1 MRILCYINTLGRG
14 GAERVLTNLATSF
27 AEENNEVIFVTSY
40 PVEKEYR
47 LDQKIYRINLSN
59 TRING
64 NAIKRNFRYISKLRS
79 IIKQSKPDICL
90 SFMAEPNFRL
100 LMATKGLKQKKIIS
114 IRNDPEREY
123 SGLAAFLAKIL
134 FTQADGIVFQ
144 TKDAKAWFSTRI
156 QKKSAIIYNKV
167 DDKFYKKCISDYS
180 QCKDIVT
187 VGRLTNQKNHKLL
200 IEAFANIKDEI
211 NDDLYIY
218 GDGPLKEQLLNCI
231 RELKIEDRVHLM
243 GISNEIE
250 EQLPKYKLFVLPSDY
265 EGMPNSLMEAM
276 AVGNACISADCPCGG
291 PRELFG
297 EEGEKFLFEVHNVEQ
312 LTKLTREMLFDR
324 DKLQR
329 NADLMKAR
337 SNNFTGEKIYKNWKE
352 YFEKVYYA

>member
-1 MRILCYINTLGRG
+1 MT
-14 GAERVLTNLATSF
+14 AV
-27 AEENNEVIFVTSY
+27 
-40 PVEKEYR
+40 
-47 LDQKIYRINLSN
+47 
-59 TRING
+59 
-64 NAIKRNFRYISKLRS
+64 
-79 IIKQSKPDICL
+79 
-90 SFMAEPNFRL
+90 
-100 LMATKGLKQKKIIS
+100 
-114 IRNDPEREY
+114 
-123 SGLAAFLAKIL
+123 LAKIL
-134 FTQADGIVFQ
+134 FIQADGIVFQ
-144 TKDAKAWFSTRI
+144 TKDAKAWFSEGI
-156 QKKSAIIYNKV
+156 QKKSAIIYNQV
-167 DDKFYKKCISDYS
+167 DDKFYKNCISDYS
-180 QCKDIVT
+180 LCKDIVT

-243 GISNEIE
+243 GISDSIE

-297 EEGEKFLFEVHNVEQ
+297 EEGGRFLFEVHNVEQ
-312 LTKLTREMLFDR
+312 LTKLTREMLFDK
-324 DKLQR
+324 DNLKR
-329 NADLMKAR
+329 NANLMKAR
-337 SNNFTGEKIYKNWKE
+337 SHNFTGDKIYKNWKE